1 MKKLMILALALCLL
15 LSSAAALAEGEDIK
29 VYLDGKLVELTDA
42 NGDPVTPVVIDGTTY
57 LPVRAISNALD
68 LNVSWNENTR
78 SVYLSSGKGSTII
91 ATDLTGFSNLSRYAD
106 NAYELLGT
114 SVFLNPLK
122 ELMGADYDKYLIPML
137 ATCYAEG
144 DNDLLTMY
152 GAVDG
157 SNTVAIDI
165 YPNGRIDVALLTAV
179 ATGDSDGP
187 KYRNVVKYYSNEM
200 FDAID
205 SPGIIKFISDNI
217 ASHKTIEFCSGTGI
231 PKLKESTY
239 SDVNGYGSF
248 KFTPRDD
255 GRFTFSGGITGSPNG
270 GCTSNGTIS
279 LQYGCTV
286 CMENGAPSILFAFSG
301 DSLTVIG
308 LNSVTKPLTTVYVKE

>member
-15 LSSAAALAEGEDIK
+15 LPSAAALAEGEDIK
-29 VYLDGKLVELTDA
+29 VYLDGKLIALTDA

-68 LNVSWNENTR
+68 LNVSWNDNTR

-91 ATDLTGFSNLSRYAD
+91 ATDMTGFSNLSRYVND
-106 NAYELLGT
+106 AYELLGR

-137 ATCYAEG
+137 STCYAEG
-144 DNDLLTMY
+144 DNDMLTLY
-152 GAVDG
+152 GSVDG
-157 SNTVAIDI
+157 NNSVAIDI
-165 YPNGRIDVALLTAV
+165 YPNGRIDVALKAAV
-179 ATGDSDGP
+179 DAGSSDGP
-187 KYRNVVKYYSNEM
+187 KYRNVIKYYSNEL

-205 SPGIIKFISDNI
+205 SPGVLKFIAENI
-217 ASHKTIEFCSGTGI
+217 ASHKTIEFCRGTGEA
-231 PKLKESTY
+231 KLKESTY
-239 SDVNGYGSF
+239 KDVNGFGSF
-248 KFTPRDD
+248 KFTPKDD
-255 GRFTFSGGITGSPNG
+255 GRFAFSGGITGSPNG
-270 GCTSNGTIS
+270 GCTSSGTIS